1 MLTPDWTGFIPELRN
16 RPLDLFSKLG
26 GAALGALR
34 DRLVDVR
41 IIVATNRDLDAMVE
55 EGTFRGGLLFR
66 LKVFQIDLP
75 PLREHREALSSAVDF
90 FLAKHARHRPD
101 TGIAIAPEV
110 WDRFVA
116 YDWPGNLRE
125 LGNAIERALVLCED
139 GVITLADL
147 PPALQFSPGTGP
159 ATAHGTLK
167 ERVGVFERLTILQ
180 AIEGAGGDRRRAA
193 QELGIGLSTLYRKL
207 EEEPL
212 EA

>member
-1 MLTPDWTGFIPELRN
+1 M
-16 RPLDLFSKLG
+16 
-26 GAALGALR
+26 
-34 DRLVDVR
+34 VDVR

-55 EGTFRGGLLFR
+55 EGTFRGDLLFR

-75 PLREHREALSSAVDF
+75 PLREQREALPSAVDF

-110 WDRFVA
+110 WDRFAA

-125 LGNAIERALVLCED
+125 LENAIERALVLCEE
-139 GVITLADL
+139 GVIVLADL
-147 PPALQFSPGTGP
+147 PPALQFSPGARP
-159 ATAHGTLK
+159 ATAYGTLK

-207 EEEPL
+207 EEELL